1 VAKLGGLTGLYGLPD
16 PQDSTDVMDEG
27 VLEAKA
33 NTLDPEH
40 GEYGSQSLG
49 FGGID
54 PSVSPFAAQGTYD
67 AGFTDEYAEGTYG
80 EAYAPGD
87 QTPGSHAAPWPRG
100 IRQFSFDHQDE
111 LADAGIQLDL
121 LHGIEFGG
129 TDRMVLSSPGGR
141 EELTDYTTDRY
152 PAPNETYQSPDIPGQ
167 LKGSGSWGGTG
178 TGGGNADTTQGY
190 GVLNATEE
198 FQEGHS
204 IRRVQHDRMPWD
216 FTNTHGEQDVPF
228 MGRHPVQQMPLDGPD
243 SPYYEQGD
251 IDGGLVPW
259 EGRIGYPT
267 PYEQP
272 AEPTIVAAPADD
284 SSDSYAWA
292 GGY

>member
-1 VAKLGGLTGLYGLPD
+1 MAKLGGLTGLYAD
-16 PQDSTDVMDEG
+16 PQDTVDVMDEG
-27 VLEAKA
+27 VLESKH
-33 NTLDPEH
+33 NDLDPDH
-40 GEYGSQSLG
+40 SQYGSQSLG

-54 PSVSPFAAQGTYD
+54 PSQSPFASQGTYD
-67 AGFTDEYAEGTYG
+67 AGFSGEYAEGDYG
-80 EAYAPGD
+80 GAYDPGD
-87 QTPGSHAAPWPRG
+87 LTPGGHSAPWPRG
-100 IRQFSFDHQDE
+100 IRQFSIDAQNE
-111 LADAGIQLDL
+111 LADAGIQLSEM
-121 LHGIEFGG
+121 HGIEFGG
-129 TDRMVLSSPGGR
+129 TSRMVGFSPAGH
-141 EELTDYTTDRY
+141 EETTDYTTDRY
-152 PAPNETYQSPDIPGQ
+152 PAPNMTNQAPGIPGQ

-178 TGGGNADTTQGY
+178 TGGGNADPVQGY
-190 GVLNATEE
+190 GVLNTAEE
-198 FQEGHS
+198 FQMGHS

-251 IDGGLVPW
+251 ISGGQIPW

-272 AEPTIVAAPADD
+272 AEPVIAPASAD
-284 SSDSYAWA
+284 SSGDVYSWA